1 MMLCDYYLWDQGMFW
16 MREISVWLLEE
27 TGSTGHVSGSRC
39 RGTEVGCVACRELA
53 KSLYGWGI
61 GGRGEW
67 EGVKQE
73 RWGGAPHRGRRA
85 I

>member
-16 MREISVWLLEE
+16 MREISVWLLKE
-27 TGSTGHVSGSRC
+27 TGSTVHVSGSRC